1 MPLCNPLREL
11 IAEPAVILIYG
22 PAGAGKT
29 TLALELLSSLC
40 ASSCMYFST
49 ERLDFLKRAET
60 LDIDL
65 RRIRLYT
72 AIDAYD
78 FLDLLVLRSLPGND
92 VIVVDS
98 INPFARHGGLEYQL
112 TALLA
117 AALYKVS
124 EDYGVYII
132 ETAQVSMQPSQPAAH
147 HPLRM
152 WAHVEVK
159 LEKRPGGIGEAVVY
173 KPPGTLRLRGEYRL
187 TGRGFEWVN
196 C

>member
-1 MPLCNPLREL
+1 MPLCDPLREL
-11 IAEPAVILIYG
+11 IEEPAAILIYG

-29 TLALELLSSLC
+29 TLALELLQSLC
-40 ASSCMYFST
+40 TSSCLYFST
-49 ERLDFLKRAET
+49 ERLDFLKRAGT
-60 LDIDL
+60 LNINL
-65 RRIRLYT
+65 ERLRLYV

-78 FLDLLVLRSLPGND
+78 FLDLLVLRSLPSND

-98 INPFARHGGLEYQL
+98 INPFARHGGLEYRL

-124 EDYGVYII
+124 EEYGVYVV
-132 ETAQVSMQPSQPAAH
+132 ETAQVSQPSQPVAH
-147 HPLRM
+147 QPLRL

-159 LEKRPGGIGEAVVY
+159 LEKRPDGIGEAVVY
-173 KPPGTLRLRGEYRL
+173 KPPGTPRLRGEYRL